1 VVRLTG
7 ARDSVFS
14 VARRYLPGELLGRVR
29 VVKNVVGK
37 RGGRGRKRGR
47 TELEV
52 VDEVEED

>member
-37 RGGRGRKRGR
+37 RSGRGRKRGR